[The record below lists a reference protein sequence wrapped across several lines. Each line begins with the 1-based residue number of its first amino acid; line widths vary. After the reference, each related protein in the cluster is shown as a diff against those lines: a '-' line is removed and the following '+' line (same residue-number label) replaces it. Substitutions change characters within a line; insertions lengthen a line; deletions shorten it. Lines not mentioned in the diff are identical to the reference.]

1 LKRPRFGNTSEA
13 IIADEQ
19 LTKNR
24 LSDYVG
30 SVNQILSALQPALGE
45 ERHLALD
52 EEVLLQPKAR
62 S

>member
-1 LKRPRFGNTSEA
+1 MKRLMVT
-13 IIADEQ
+13 
-19 LTKNR
+19 NR

>member
-1 LKRPRFGNTSEA
+1 VRHDKYPKGAVSINP
-13 IIADEQ
+13 
-19 LTKNR
+19 